1 MVTMIFLFSLL
12 FSSLLSSYTDDE
24 THARQITIVR
34 CTRAKTEENDD
45 DDNDDDDDDNA
56 LFTFNEHRAENY
68 RSLMAT
74 AFSYLTTTN

>member
-1 MVTMIFLFSLL
+1 MMVTMIFLF
-12 FSSLLSSYTDDE
+12 SLLSSYTDDE

-45 DDNDDDDDDNA
+45 DDNDDYDDDDNA